1 MAKIVA
7 LCGSMRF
14 AERMQE
20 VAEGLELE
28 RGWAVLSPVMHVLP
42 RALTE
47 AEAERLGNIHRA
59 KIDLAEAVYVV
70 NVGGY
75 IGEAVRAEIA
85 YARARGKEIMFLE
98 TE

>member
-1 MAKIVA
+1 MAKIVT

-14 AERMQE
+14 AARMQE
-20 VAEGLELE
+20 AAEQLELE
-28 RGWAVLSPVMHVLP
+28 RGWVVLSPVLHVLP
-42 RALTE
+42 RALTADE
-47 AEAERLGNIHRA
+47 AARLGAIHRA
-59 KIDLAEAVYVV
+59 KIDLADAVYIV
-70 NVGGY
+70 NEGGY